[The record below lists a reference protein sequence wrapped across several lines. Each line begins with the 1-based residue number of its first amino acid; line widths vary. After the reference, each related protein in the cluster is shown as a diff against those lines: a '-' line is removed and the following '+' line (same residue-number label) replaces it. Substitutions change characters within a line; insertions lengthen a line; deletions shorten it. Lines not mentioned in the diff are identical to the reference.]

1 MSITYEHLYSL
12 IKDVLEK
19 NRDAH
24 NGFLKA
30 AEMAKQ
36 KDIKLFFTQNAHHR
50 GLFNDRL
57 LSELQTAFNVPK
69 MEGSLTGTI
78 HSKAWR
84 DPNMFLDASEEAM
97 LQESLRG
104 DTAALKDYENLL
116 KHPNLPSNIRFIIK
130 EQVTVIKL
138 DRLKIDQLISFFK

>member
-1 MSITYEHLYSL
+1 MSITKEKLYSL
-12 IKDVLEK
+12 VKDIYERNV
-19 NRDAH
+19 DAH
-24 NGFLKA
+24 KGFLKA

-36 KDIKLFFTQNAHHR
+36 KDIKLFFTQKAHHR

-57 LSELQTAFNVPK
+57 LSELKTAFNVPK
-69 MEGSLTGTI
+69 MEGTLTETI
-78 HSKAWR
+78 QTPAWI

-104 DTAALKDYENLL
+104 DTAALKDYDNLL

-138 DRLKIDQLISFFK
+138 DRLKMDQLISFFK